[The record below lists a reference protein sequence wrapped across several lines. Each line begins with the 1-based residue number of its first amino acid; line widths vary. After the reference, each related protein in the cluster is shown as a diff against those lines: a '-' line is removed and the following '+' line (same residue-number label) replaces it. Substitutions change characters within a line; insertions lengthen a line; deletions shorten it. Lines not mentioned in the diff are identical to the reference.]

1 MGKPQTEF
9 HEMRHRMVADQ
20 IERRGIKDQ
29 RLLEALREVPR
40 HEFVPTEQ
48 RRSAYI
54 DAPLPIGDGQTI
66 SQPYIVA
73 LMTSLLNLGGDE
85 KVLEVGTGSAYQAA
99 ILGELAERVYTLERF
114 EGLAQEARARL
125 ERLGYENVEVIVRDG
140 SAGLPEF
147 APYDAI
153 LVTAAA
159 PRVPEP
165 LENQLADGGRLVI
178 PVGGRLGQVLELWR
192 RDGQKMISERV
203 TPVAFVPLIGKHAWP
218 EDGGSAFNWS

>member
-1 MGKPQTEF
+1 MNNPGSEF
-9 HEMRHRMVADQ
+9 RAERERMVADQ
-20 IERRGIKDQ
+20 IERRGIKDP
-29 RLLEALREVPR
+29 RLLEAMRTVPR
-40 HEFVPTEQ
+40 HEFIPPEQ

-73 LMTSLLNLGGDE
+73 LMTSLLKLSGDE

-99 ILGELAERVYTLERF
+99 ILGELAYQVYTLERV
-114 EGLAQEARARL
+114 ERLAEEARERL
-125 ERLGYENVEVIVRDG
+125 TRLGYENVEVFVGDG

-159 PRVPEP
+159 PRVPLP

-192 RDGQKMISERV
+192 REGKKTISERV

>member
-1 MGKPQTEF
+1 MKTSDDEF
-9 HEMRHRMVADQ
+9 RELRHQMVTDQ

-40 HEFVPTEQ
+40 HEFVPPDQ
-48 RRSAYI
+48 QRSAYI
-54 DAPLPIGDGQTI
+54 DAPLPIGDSQTI

-73 LMTSLLNLGGDE
+73 LMTSLLELSGE
-85 KVLEVGTGSAYQAA
+85 ETVLEVGTGSGYQAA
-99 ILGELAERVYTLERF
+99 ILARLAGKVYTLERV
-114 EGLAQEARARL
+114 ERLAEQAQARL
-125 ERLGYENVEVIVRDG
+125 ERLGYENVEVVRRDG
-140 SAGLPEF
+140 TAGLPEH
-147 APYDAI
+147 APYEAI

-159 PRVPEP
+159 PRLPPP
-165 LENQLADGGRLVI
+165 LENQLADDGRLVL

-192 RDGQKMISERV
+192 REGDRMVSERV